1 MAIICCSTVNKYT
14 VTNTIYTPKN
24 IYPTIVNPYAKRE
37 EELLEAT
44 VRKTAVTAL
53 FKVYTQAPDNE
64 FVRHKA
70 RYKVI
75 Y

>member
-1 MAIICCSTVNKYT
+1 MMCCSTVNK
-14 VTNTIYTPKN
+14 
-24 IYPTIVNPYAKRE
+24 YPTIVNPYAKGE

-53 FKVYTQAPDNE
+53 FKVYIQAPDNG

-70 RYKVI
+70 RYKVF